1 MRNLL
6 KIALLVSSTLV
17 VTGCNDDDD
26 DHKVETPT
34 VPVATPTTVVD
45 VAVSDGNF
53 TTLIAALEATGL
65 DETLANTDAN
75 FTVFAPTDAAFALLP
90 EGTVEAL
97 LADTDTL
104 SDILTYHVIA
114 DKVDAATAVSSAGSK
129 VTMVNGDSVG
139 LSLDGDNLLVNTVTV
154 TATDIM
160 ADNGI
165 IHVIDAVLMPP
176 TDKGMPTANIVETAV
191 AAGTFNTLVA
201 ALQATN
207 LDAVLADESKMYT
220 VFAPTDDA
228 FAMLGEETI
237 NTLLANTDVL
247 SSILLQHVVM
257 GEVDSV
263 TAFTLNGMEAETAS
277 GAKLPVSINSETDSL
292 MFGGAK
298 VVTKDIYTTN
308 GIIHVIDAVIVGD
321 VSVPEPVGNIVDVAS
336 QAGSFNTLLI
346 AAAAADLA
354 EVLADESA
362 TYTVFAPTDAAFAQL
377 PESTLNALLADTE
390 ALKNVLLY
398 HVIADAKVMSDGA
411 VAVANSENN
420 KVTMA
425 NTQMAALSLSGSDLY
440 INASKVSAANVEASN
455 GVIHVV
461 DQVILPP
468 SMKGEPT
475 QNIVEVAVSNPDFT
489 TLVTALQAANLV
501 DALADETKSYTVFA
515 PTNTAFDKIP
525 DDALSALLA
534 DNTALTN
541 VLLQHVIDGEIDSVS
556 AYAANGKTV
565 NTLAMEDVSVD
576 LVNYA
581 STSNTAS
588 DEVAYNAEMQ
598 MLVGGAGS
606 TNAGNTL
613 YVFDN
618 DLGQSTSTCVD
629 GCKDAWP
636 PVLVDDG
643 MVDNIQ
649 GLSVITRSDGTKQ
662 AAFMGRPLY
671 FYAQDM
677 APGESKGDGVNNL
690 WWKVSLPQVALQVQ
704 GANVVTIDIYTTNGV
719 IHVIDTVITETLN

>member
-34 VPVATPTTVVD
+34 TPVATPTTVVD

-53 TTLIAALEATGL
+53 TTLVAALEATGL

-97 LADTDTL
+97 LADTETL
-104 SDILTYHVIA
+104 SNILTYHVIA
-114 DKVDAATAVSSAGSK
+114 DKVDAATAISSAGSK

-139 LSLDGDNLLVNTVTV
+139 LSLDDDNLLVNTVTV
-154 TATDIM
+154 TSADIM

-191 AAGTFNTLVA
+191 AAGTFNTLVS

-298 VVTKDIYTTN
+298 VVTKDIHTTN

-515 PTNTAFDKIP
+515 PTNAAFDKIP
-525 DDALSALLA
+525 DDALTALLA

-541 VLLQHVIDGEIDSVS
+541 VLLQHVVAAEIDSVS
-556 AYAANGKTV
+556 AYAANGKAV
-565 NTLAMEDVSVD
+565 DTLANNDVSVD
-576 LVNYA
+576 LINYTE
-581 STSNTAS
+581 STNSAS
-588 DEVAYNAEMQ
+588 DEVAYDAAGQ
-598 MLVGGAGS
+598 MLVGGNGSAKAGY
-606 TNAGNTL
+606 TL

-618 DLGQSTSTCVD
+618 DLGQASSTCVD
-629 GCKDAWP
+629 ACADAWP
-636 PVLVDDG
+636 PVMVTDE

-649 GLSVITRSDGTKQ
+649 GLSVITRADGTKQ

-704 GANVVTIDIYTTNGV
+704 GANVVTTDIYTTNGV

>member
-34 VPVATPTTVVD
+34 TPVATPTTVVD

-53 TTLIAALEATGL
+53 TTLVAALEATGL

-97 LADTDTL
+97 LADTETL
-104 SDILTYHVIA
+104 SNILTYHVIA
-114 DKVDAATAVSSAGSK
+114 DKVDAATAISSAGSK

-139 LSLDGDNLLVNTVTV
+139 LSLDDDNLLVNTVTV
-154 TATDIM
+154 TSADIM

-298 VVTKDIYTTN
+298 VVTKDIHTTN

-440 INASKVSAANVEASN
+440 INASKVSTANVEASN

-515 PTNTAFDKIP
+515 PTNAAFDKIP
-525 DDALSALLA
+525 DDALTALLA

-541 VLLQHVIDGEIDSVS
+541 VLLQHVVAAEIDSVS
-556 AYAANGKTV
+556 AYAANGKAV
-565 NTLAMEDVSVD
+565 DTLANNDVSVD
-576 LVNYA
+576 LINYTE
-581 STSNTAS
+581 STNSAS
-588 DEVAYNAEMQ
+588 DEVAYDAAGQ
-598 MLVGGAGS
+598 MLVGGNGSAKAGY
-606 TNAGNTL
+606 TL

-618 DLGQSTSTCVD
+618 DLGQASSTCVD
-629 GCKDAWP
+629 ACADAWP
-636 PVLVDDG
+636 PVMVTDE

-649 GLSVITRSDGTKQ
+649 GLSVITRADGTKQ

-704 GANVVTIDIYTTNGV
+704 GANVVTTDIYTTNGV

>member
-1 MRNLL
+1 
-6 KIALLVSSTLV
+6 
-17 VTGCNDDDD
+17 
-26 DHKVETPT
+26 
-34 VPVATPTTVVD
+34 
-45 VAVSDGNF
+45 
-53 TTLIAALEATGL
+53 
-65 DETLANTDAN
+65 
-75 FTVFAPTDAAFALLP
+75 
-90 EGTVEAL
+90 
-97 LADTDTL
+97 
-104 SDILTYHVIA
+104 
-114 DKVDAATAVSSAGSK
+114 
-129 VTMVNGDSVG
+129 
-139 LSLDGDNLLVNTVTV
+139 
-154 TATDIM
+154 
-160 ADNGI
+160 
-165 IHVIDAVLMPP
+165 
-176 TDKGMPTANIVETAV
+176 
-191 AAGTFNTLVA
+191 
-201 ALQATN
+201 
-207 LDAVLADESKMYT
+207 MYT
-220 VFAPTDDA
+220 VFAPTDDV

-298 VVTKDIYTTN
+298 IVTKDIYTTN

-321 VSVPEPVGNIVDVAS
+321 VTVPEPVGNIVEVAS

-346 AAAAADLA
+346 AAAAAGLA
-354 EVLADESA
+354 DVLADESA
-362 TYTVFAPTDAAFAQL
+362 TFTVFAPTDAAFAQI

-440 INASKVSAANVEASN
+440 INTSKVSAANVEASN

-475 QNIVEVAVSNPDFT
+475 QNIVEVAVSNPDFS

-515 PTNTAFDKIP
+515 PTNAAFDKIP

-541 VLLQHVIDGEIDSVS
+541 VLLQHVVAAEIDSVS
-556 AYAANGKTV
+556 AYAANGKAV
-565 NTLAMEDVSVD
+565 DTLANNDVSVD
-576 LVNYA
+576 LINYTE
-581 STSNTAS
+581 STNSAS
-588 DEVAYNAEMQ
+588 DEVAYDAAGQ
-598 MLVGGAGS
+598 MLVGGNGSAKAGY
-606 TNAGNTL
+606 TL
-613 YVFDN
+613 YAFDN
-618 DLGQSTSTCVD
+618 DLGQASSTCVD
-629 GCKDAWP
+629 ACADAWP
-636 PVLVDDG
+636 PV
-643 MVDNIQ
+643 MVADEMVENIK
-649 GLSVITRSDGTKQ
+649 GLSVITRADGTKQ

-671 FYAQDM
+671 FYAQDT
-677 APGESKGDGVNNL
+677 APGETKGDAVNNV

-704 GANVVTIDIYTTNGV
+704 GANVVTTDIYTTNGV

>member
-1 MRNLL
+1 M
-6 KIALLVSSTLV
+6 SSTLV

-34 VPVATPTTVVD
+34 TPVATPTTVVD

-53 TTLIAALEATGL
+53 TTLVAALEATGL

-97 LADTDTL
+97 LADTETL
-104 SDILTYHVIA
+104 SNILTYHVIA
-114 DKVDAATAVSSAGSK
+114 DKVDAATAISSAGSK

-139 LSLDGDNLLVNTVTV
+139 LSLDDDNLLVNTVTV
-154 TATDIM
+154 TSADIM

-298 VVTKDIYTTN
+298 VVTKDIHTTN

-515 PTNTAFDKIP
+515 PTNAAFDKIP
-525 DDALSALLA
+525 DDALTALLA

-541 VLLQHVIDGEIDSVS
+541 VLLQHVVAAEIDSVS
-556 AYAANGKTV
+556 AYAANGKAV
-565 NTLAMEDVSVD
+565 DTLANNDVSVD
-576 LVNYA
+576 LINYTE
-581 STSNTAS
+581 STNSAS
-588 DEVAYNAEMQ
+588 DEVAYDAAGQ
-598 MLVGGAGS
+598 MLVGGNGSAKAGY
-606 TNAGNTL
+606 TL

-618 DLGQSTSTCVD
+618 DLGQASSTCVD
-629 GCKDAWP
+629 ACADAWP
-636 PVLVDDG
+636 PVMVTDE

-649 GLSVITRSDGTKQ
+649 GLSVITRADGTKQ

-704 GANVVTIDIYTTNGV
+704 GANVVTTDIYTTNGV

>member
-34 VPVATPTTVVD
+34 TPVTTPTTVVD
-45 VAVSDGNF
+45 VAVSNGNF
-53 TTLIAALEATGL
+53 TTLVAALEATGL
-65 DETLANTDAN
+65 DETLANADAN
-75 FTVFAPTDAAFALLP
+75 FTVFAPTDAAFSLLP
-90 EGTVEAL
+90 EGTVDAL

-207 LDAVLADESKMYT
+207 LDTVLADESKMYT
-220 VFAPTDDA
+220 VFAPTDEA
-228 FAMLGEETI
+228 FAMLGEDTI

-298 VVTKDIYTTN
+298 IVTKDIYTTN

-411 VAVANSENN
+411 VAIANSDNN

-440 INASKVSAANVEASN
+440 INASKVSAANVAASN

-461 DQVILPP
+461 DQAILPP

-475 QNIVEVAVSNPDFT
+475 QNIVEVAVNNPSFS
-489 TLVTALQAANLV
+489 TLVSALQAANLV

-515 PTNTAFDKIP
+515 PTNAAFDKIP
-525 DDALSALLA
+525 DDVLSALLA

-541 VLLQHVIDGEIDSVS
+541 VLLQHVVAAEIDSVS
-556 AYAANGKTV
+556 AFAANGKAV
-565 NTLAMEDVSVD
+565 DTLANNDVSVD
-576 LVNYA
+576 LINYTE
-581 STSNTAS
+581 STNSES
-588 DEVAYNAEMQ
+588 DEVAYDAASQ
-598 MLVGGAGS
+598 MLVGGNGSDKAGY
-606 TNAGNTL
+606 TL

-618 DLGQSTSTCVD
+618 DLGQASSTCID
-629 GCKDAWP
+629 ACADAWP
-636 PVLVDDG
+636 PVIVTDE
-643 MVDNIQ
+643 MVENIK
-649 GLSVITRSDGTKQ
+649 GLSVITRADGAKQ

-677 APGESKGDGVNNL
+677 APGETKGDAVNNV

-704 GANVVTIDIYTTNGV
+704 GANVVTTDIYTTNGV

>member
-34 VPVATPTTVVD
+34 TPVATPTTVVD

-53 TTLIAALEATGL
+53 TTLVAALEATGL
-65 DETLANTDAN
+65 DETLANTESN

-176 TDKGMPTANIVETAV
+176 TDKGMPTTNIVETAV

-207 LDAVLADESKMYT
+207 LDTVLADESKMYT
-220 VFAPTDDA
+220 VFAPTDEA
-228 FAMLGEETI
+228 FAILGEETI

-247 SSILLQHVVM
+247 SSILLQHIVM

-298 VVTKDIYTTN
+298 IVTKDIYTTN
-308 GIIHVIDAVIVGD
+308 GIIHVIDAVIVDD

-362 TYTVFAPTDAAFAQL
+362 TYTVFAPTDAAFTQL

-475 QNIVEVAVSNPDFT
+475 QNIVEVAVNNPNFS
-489 TLVTALQAANLV
+489 TLVSALQAANLV
-501 DALADETKSYTVFA
+501 DALADESKTYTVFA
-515 PTNTAFDKIP
+515 PTNAAFDKIP
-525 DDALSALLA
+525 DDALTALLA

-541 VLLQHVIDGEIDSVS
+541 VLLQHVVAAEIDSVS
-556 AYAANGKTV
+556 AYAANGKAV
-565 NTLAMEDVSVD
+565 DTLANNDVSVD
-576 LVNYA
+576 LINYTE
-581 STSNTAS
+581 STNSAS
-588 DEVAYNAEMQ
+588 DEVAYDAAGQ
-598 MLVGGAGS
+598 MLVGGNGSAKAGY
-606 TNAGNTL
+606 TL

-618 DLGQSTSTCVD
+618 DLGQASSTCVD
-629 GCKDAWP
+629 ACADAWP
-636 PVLVDDG
+636 PVMVTDE

-649 GLSVITRSDGTKQ
+649 GLSVITRADGTKQ

-704 GANVVTIDIYTTNGV
+704 GANVVTTDIYTTNGV
-719 IHVIDTVITETLN
+719 IHVIDAVITETLN

>member
-34 VPVATPTTVVD
+34 TPVATPTTVVD

-53 TTLIAALEATGL
+53 TTLVAALEATGL
-65 DETLANTDAN
+65 DETLANTESN

-97 LADTDTL
+97 LADSDTL

-129 VTMVNGDSVG
+129 VTMVNGDTVG

-207 LDAVLADESKMYT
+207 LDTVLADESKMYT

-298 VVTKDIYTTN
+298 IVTKDIYTTN

-362 TYTVFAPTDAAFAQL
+362 TYTVFAPTDSAFAQL

-440 INASKVSAANVEASN
+440 INSSKVSAANVEASN

-475 QNIVEVAVSNPDFT
+475 QNIVEVAVNNPNFS
-489 TLVTALQAANLV
+489 TLVSALQAANLV

-515 PTNTAFDKIP
+515 PTNAAFDKIP
-525 DDALSALLA
+525 DDALTALLA

-541 VLLQHVIDGEIDSVS
+541 VLLQHVVAAEIDSVS
-556 AYAANGKTV
+556 AYAANGKAV
-565 NTLAMEDVSVD
+565 DTLANNDVSVD
-576 LVNYA
+576 LINYTE
-581 STSNTAS
+581 STNSAS
-588 DEVAYNAEMQ
+588 DEVAYDAAGQ
-598 MLVGGAGS
+598 MLVGGNGSAKAGY
-606 TNAGNTL
+606 TL

-618 DLGQSTSTCVD
+618 DLGQASSTCVD
-629 GCKDAWP
+629 ACADAWP
-636 PVLVDDG
+636 PV
-643 MVDNIQ
+643 MVTDEMVENIK

-704 GANVVTIDIYTTNGV
+704 GANVVTTDIYTTNGV

>member
-34 VPVATPTTVVD
+34 TPVATPTTVVD

-53 TTLIAALEATGL
+53 TTLVAALEATGL

-97 LADTDTL
+97 LADTETL
-104 SDILTYHVIA
+104 SNILTYHVIA
-114 DKVDAATAVSSAGSK
+114 DKVDAATAISSAGSK

-139 LSLDGDNLLVNTVTV
+139 LSLDDDNLLVNTVTV
-154 TATDIM
+154 TSADIM

-277 GAKLPVSINSETDSL
+277 GAKLPASINSETDSL

-298 VVTKDIYTTN
+298 VVTKDIHTTN

-515 PTNTAFDKIP
+515 PTNAAFDKIP
-525 DDALSALLA
+525 DDALTALLA

-541 VLLQHVIDGEIDSVS
+541 VLLQHVVAAEIDSVS
-556 AYAANGKTV
+556 AYAANGKAV
-565 NTLAMEDVSVD
+565 DTLANNDVSVD
-576 LVNYA
+576 LINYTE
-581 STSNTAS
+581 STNSAS
-588 DEVAYNAEMQ
+588 DEVAYDAAGQ
-598 MLVGGAGS
+598 MLVGGNGSAKAGY
-606 TNAGNTL
+606 TL

-618 DLGQSTSTCVD
+618 DLGQASSTCVD
-629 GCKDAWP
+629 ACADAWP
-636 PVLVDDG
+636 PVMVTDE

-649 GLSVITRSDGTKQ
+649 GLSVITRADGTKQ

-704 GANVVTIDIYTTNGV
+704 GANVVTTDIYTTNGV

>member
-34 VPVATPTTVVD
+34 TPVATPTTVVD

-53 TTLIAALEATGL
+53 TTLVAALEATGL
-65 DETLANTDAN
+65 DETLANTESN

-97 LADTDTL
+97 LADSDTL

-129 VTMVNGDSVG
+129 VTMVNGDTVG

-207 LDAVLADESKMYT
+207 LDTVLADESKMYT

-292 MFGGAK
+292 MFGG
-298 VVTKDIYTTN
+298 
-308 GIIHVIDAVIVGD
+308 
-321 VSVPEPVGNIVDVAS
+321 
-336 QAGSFNTLLI
+336 
-346 AAAAADLA
+346 
-354 EVLADESA
+354 
-362 TYTVFAPTDAAFAQL
+362 
-377 PESTLNALLADTE
+377 
-390 ALKNVLLY
+390 
-398 HVIADAKVMSDGA
+398 
-411 VAVANSENN
+411 
-420 KVTMA
+420 
-425 NTQMAALSLSGSDLY
+425 
-440 INASKVSAANVEASN
+440 
-455 GVIHVV
+455 
-461 DQVILPP
+461 
-468 SMKGEPT
+468 
-475 QNIVEVAVSNPDFT
+475 
-489 TLVTALQAANLV
+489 
-501 DALADETKSYTVFA
+501 
-515 PTNTAFDKIP
+515 
-525 DDALSALLA
+525 
-534 DNTALTN
+534 
-541 VLLQHVIDGEIDSVS
+541 
-556 AYAANGKTV
+556 
-565 NTLAMEDVSVD
+565 
-576 LVNYA
+576 
-581 STSNTAS
+581 
-588 DEVAYNAEMQ
+588 
-598 MLVGGAGS
+598 
-606 TNAGNTL
+606 
-613 YVFDN
+613 
-618 DLGQSTSTCVD
+618 
-629 GCKDAWP
+629 
-636 PVLVDDG
+636 
-643 MVDNIQ
+643 
-649 GLSVITRSDGTKQ
+649 
-662 AAFMGRPLY
+662 
-671 FYAQDM
+671 
-677 APGESKGDGVNNL
+677 
-690 WWKVSLPQVALQVQ
+690 
-704 GANVVTIDIYTTNGV
+704 
-719 IHVIDTVITETLN
+719 

>member
-6 KIALLVSSTLV
+6 KSALLVSSMLV
-17 VTGCNDDDD
+17 VTGCNDDDNNE
-26 DHKVETPT
+26 KVEIPT
-34 VPVATPTTVVD
+34 IPEPSATTVVD
-45 VAVSDGNF
+45 VAVNDGNF
-53 TTLIAALEATGL
+53 TTLVAALEATGL
-65 DETLANTDAN
+65 DETLANTDGN
-75 FTVFAPTDAAFALLP
+75 FTVFAPTDAAFELLP
-90 EGTVEAL
+90 EGTLDAL

-104 SDILTYHVIA
+104 TDILTYHVIGS
-114 DKVDAATAVSSAGSK
+114 KVDASAAISSAGSK
-129 VTMVNGDSVG
+129 VEMVNGDYVG
-139 LSLDGDNLLVNTVTV
+139 LSLDGDSLLVNTVTV

-176 TDKGMPTANIVETAV
+176 QDKDMPTSNIVETAV

-207 LDAVLADESKMYT
+207 LDTVLADESKSYT

-228 FAMLGEETI
+228 FALLGEETI
-237 NTLLANTDVL
+237 NTLLENTDVL
-247 SSILLQHVVM
+247 SSILLQHVVV

-263 TAFTLNGMEAETAS
+263 TAYTLNGMEAETAS
-277 GAKLPVSINSETDSL
+277 GAKIPVSINSETDSL

-298 VVTKDIYTTN
+298 IITKDIYTTN

-321 VSVPEPVGNIVDVAS
+321 VTVPEPVGNIVEVAS
-336 QAGSFNTLLI
+336 KAGAFNTLLI
-346 AAAAADLA
+346 AAAAAGLA
-354 EVLADESA
+354 DVLADESA
-362 TYTVFAPTDAAFAQL
+362 TYTVFAPTDAAFAQI
-377 PESTLNALLADTE
+377 PESTLEALLADTE

-398 HVIADAKVMSDGA
+398 HVIADEKVMSDGA

-425 NTQMAALSLSGSDLY
+425 NTQMAALSLSGTDLY
-440 INASKVSAANVEASN
+440 INASKVSAANVAANN

-468 SMKGEPT
+468 SIKGEPT
-475 QNIVEVAVSNPDFT
+475 QNIVEVAVSNPEFS

-515 PTNTAFDKIP
+515 PTNAAFDKIP
-525 DDALSALLA
+525 DDVLSALLA

-541 VLLQHVIDGEIDSVS
+541 VLLQHVVAAEIDSVS
-556 AYAANGKTV
+556 AFAANGKAV
-565 NTLAMEDVSVD
+565 DTLANNDVSVD
-576 LVNYA
+576 LINYTE
-581 STSNTAS
+581 STNSES
-588 DEVAYNAEMQ
+588 DEVAYDAASQ
-598 MLVGGAGS
+598 MLVGGNGSDKAGY
-606 TNAGNTL
+606 TL

-618 DLGQSTSTCVD
+618 DLGQASSTCID
-629 GCKDAWP
+629 ACADAWP
-636 PVLVDDG
+636 PVIVTDE
-643 MVDNIQ
+643 MADNIQ
-649 GLSVITRSDGTKQ
+649 GLSIITRADGTKQ

-671 FYAQDM
+671 FFAQDM
-677 APGESKGDGVNNL
+677 AAGETKGDGANNV
-690 WWKVSLPQVALQVQ
+690 WWKVSLPQVALQIQ
-704 GANVVTIDIYTTNGV
+704 GANVVTKDIYTTNGV